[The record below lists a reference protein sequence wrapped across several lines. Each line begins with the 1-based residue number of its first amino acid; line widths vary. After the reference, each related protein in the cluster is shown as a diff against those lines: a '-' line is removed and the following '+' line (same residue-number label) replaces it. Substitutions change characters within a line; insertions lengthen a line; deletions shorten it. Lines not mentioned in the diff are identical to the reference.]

1 VNIPTFLTLLRIL
14 VIPIFIVAFYLP
26 VGWSNLVT
34 TGIFA
39 FAAITDWFDG
49 YLARRW
55 NQTSNFGAFLDPVAD
70 KLIVATALVLL
81 VETHPSPWIAVPAVV
96 IIGREITISALR
108 EWMASVGDR
117 TKVAV
122 STIGKIKTTVQMIAL
137 LMLLYEDDIF
147 TIPIYG
153 LGIVFLYMAA
163 ILTLWS
169 MFIYLRAAL
178 PTLLK
183 SHKS

>member
-1 VNIPTFLTLLRIL
+1 MNIPTFLTLLRIL

-81 VETHPSPWIAVPAVV
+81 VETHPSP
-96 IIGREITISALR
+96 
-108 EWMASVGDR
+108 
-117 TKVAV
+117 
-122 STIGKIKTTVQMIAL
+122 
-137 LMLLYEDDIF
+137 
-147 TIPIYG
+147 
-153 LGIVFLYMAA
+153 
-163 ILTLWS
+163 
-169 MFIYLRAAL
+169 
-178 PTLLK
+178 
-183 SHKS
+183 